1 MVISA
6 TSLMQSTI
14 TSGTPSAAAVP
25 IAIIM
30 ASVVL
35 AIPAIKAF
43 LKKLLTTCS
52 IKAVGPCS
60 RRVRQLLPLAHPA
73 CHRLQLLSLLPP
85 LPPLLSRFQY
95 RSLSTLTL
103 LPSIRSLPQNMH
115 TLPLNMQ
122 SQLQL
127 SILLMM
133 HQALVPIAAIPA
145 MIHPTVSLVK
155 RIMVDMDATHR
166 HIQFSHTTTAHILRR
181 LTPQAKQQQPLQQ
194 LHQQL
199 HPTQQRKV
207 KKEKNQVHLLR
218 RQRPLLDLDLL
229 RKGLLRKLAK
239 QQLKQ
244 VPPLLKH
251 QLPPLLPL
259 LLRRRLE

>member
-35 AIPAIKAF
+35 ATPAIKAF

-60 RRVRQLLPLAHPA
+60 PRVRQLLPLAHPA

-95 RSLSTLTL
+95 HSLSTLTL
-103 LPSIRSLPQNMH
+103 LPSIRSLP
-115 TLPLNMQ
+115 PNMQ

-251 QLPPLLPL
+251 QLPPRLPL